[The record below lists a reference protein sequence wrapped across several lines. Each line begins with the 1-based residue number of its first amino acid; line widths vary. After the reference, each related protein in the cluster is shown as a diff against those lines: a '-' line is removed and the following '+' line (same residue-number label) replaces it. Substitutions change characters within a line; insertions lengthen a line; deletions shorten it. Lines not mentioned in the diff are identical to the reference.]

1 MRIAVVG
8 TGGVGGYFGARLA
21 AGGNPVT
28 FVARG
33 QHLEAIQRNGL
44 TIQSSRGDLHL
55 DNVHAVD
62 SIRKVEAVDL
72 ILIAVKLWDTEEVAS
87 ALTPLAEGGAAILS
101 LQNGVE
107 KDDVLRRFLP
117 TESVVGGVCY
127 ISASIARPG
136 VIGHHGAIQ
145 RIAFG
150 EYSGRESARTQMI
163 LEACRQAAIDAD
175 ISLDIQR
182 LIWEKFVF
190 LVGLSGTTAS
200 MRQTIGTIRQNPR
213 TRAFL
218 LDLMQ
223 EVVNVGRAEGLNLP
237 ENYAADRLDF
247 CDSLPASM
255 TSSMHADLERG
266 NRLELPWLSGAV
278 VRLAKER
285 QVSTPLNRAVSDIL
299 EPFILG
305 FGQEI

>member
-21 AGGNPVT
+21 AEGNPVT

-44 TIQSSRGDLHL
+44 TVQSSRGDLHL

-150 EYSGRESARTQMI
+150 ESSGRESARTQVI

-190 LVGLSGTTAS
+190 LVGLSGTH
-200 MRQTIGTIRQNPR
+200 RNPNR
-213 TRAFL
+213 T
-218 LDLMQ
+218 
-223 EVVNVGRAEGLNLP
+223 EGWKHP
-237 ENYAADRLDF
+237 
-247 CDSLPASM
+247 PASLAGPISGRLPQAAAREPAPGATQ
-255 TSSMHADLERG
+255 TSLFRRPVVYESAIHA
-266 NRLELPWLSGAV
+266 NF
-278 VRLAKER
+278 AKCMAAEFM
-285 QVSTPLNRAVSDIL
+285 Q
-299 EPFILG
+299 
-305 FGQEI
+305 

>member
-55 DNVHAVD
+55 DNVRAVD

-107 KDDVLRRFLP
+107 K
-117 TESVVGGVCY
+117 
-127 ISASIARPG
+127 A
-136 VIGHHGAIQ
+136 
-145 RIAFG
+145 
-150 EYSGRESARTQMI
+150 
-163 LEACRQAAIDAD
+163 
-175 ISLDIQR
+175 
-182 LIWEKFVF
+182 K
-190 LVGLSGTTAS
+190 
-200 MRQTIGTIRQNPR
+200 
-213 TRAFL
+213 
-218 LDLMQ
+218 
-223 EVVNVGRAEGLNLP
+223 EVS
-237 ENYAADRLDF
+237 ADRI
-247 CDSLPASM
+247 CCW
-255 TSSMHADLERG
+255 R
-266 NRLELPWLSGAV
+266 RLLH
-278 VRLAKER
+278 
-285 QVSTPLNRAVSDIL
+285 I
-299 EPFILG
+299 G
-305 FGQEI
+305 FDC